1 MISLQKFGYIY
12 PGETKPAL
20 RNIDLEIPEG
30 QFCGVVGPNGAGKS
44 TLCYALTG
52 FIPHFFRGQTRG
64 KIWID
69 GKETGTS
76 SLGELAG
83 EVGLVF
89 QNPFNQISGAR
100 FTVREEIAFG
110 LENLGLPRVEI
121 KRRVQESLDLL
132 DLEEL
137 AERSPFALSGGQQQ
151 RVAIASVLAMRP
163 KLLVL
168 DEPTSQL
175 DPRGTEEIFVA
186 LRKLS
191 KRGSLTV
198 VLVEYKLEW
207 LAEFADRVIALS
219 KGKVMLDDLPGKVLS
234 SPKMVSLGI
243 GRTQYSEVAAS
254 IGQPH
259 TKKKQLPVTLKETAA
274 FLK

>member
-1 MISLQKFGYIY
+1 MISVQNFTYSY

-20 RNIDLEIPEG
+20 LNIDLEIPKG

-44 TLCYALTG
+44 TLCFGLTG

-64 KIWID
+64 KIRID
-69 GKETGTS
+69 GRETGDL
-76 SLGELAG
+76 SLGELTG

-100 FTVREEIAFG
+100 FTVQEEIAFG
-110 LENLGLPRVEI
+110 LENLGLARPEI
-121 KRRVQESLDLL
+121 KRRVQEVLDLL

-186 LRKLS
+186 LSKLS
-191 KRGSLTV
+191 KRGGLTV

-207 LAEFADRVIALS
+207 LAEFADRIIALS
-219 KGKVMLDDLPGKVLS
+219 TGKIVLDDLPGKVLS
-234 SPKMVSLGI
+234 SPKMASLGI
-243 GRTQYSEVAAS
+243 GRTQYSEVAAVLSKNRHKS
-254 IGQPH
+254 I
-259 TKKKQLPVTLKETAA
+259 PVTLKETTA